1 LPADVVIRDAR
12 DAGDIVAARRLFEAY
27 AASLDVDLCF
37 QNFAQELE
45 RLPGDYAPPRGCLLI
60 AERARLP
67 IGCVALRPL
76 SAAPDATSAG
86 EMKRLYLQSEARGLG
101 IGLALAK
108 TVIERARVMG
118 YGEIKLDTLSTMAQ
132 ARALYTSLGFRECAP
147 YYRNPLPG
155 TVYMTLALQK
165 SEVR

>member
-1 LPADVVIRDAR
+1 LLADFVIRDAR
-12 DAGDIVAARRLFEAY
+12 DAGDIAAARRLFEAY

-45 RLPGDYAPPRGCLLI
+45 NLPGDYAAPRGCLLI
-60 AERARLP
+60 AERARSP
-67 IGCVALRPL
+67 VGCVALRPL
-76 SAAPDATSAG
+76 SAASDATSPG
-86 EMKRLYLQSEARGLG
+86 EMKRLFVQPEARGLG
-101 IGLALAK
+101 IGVALAK